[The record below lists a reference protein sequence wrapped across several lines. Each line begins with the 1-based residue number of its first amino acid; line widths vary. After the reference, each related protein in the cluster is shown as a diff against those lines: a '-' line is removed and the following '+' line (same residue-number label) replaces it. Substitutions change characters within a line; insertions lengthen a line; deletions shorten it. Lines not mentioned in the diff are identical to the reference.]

1 MKSLQMWLAV
11 LGGLVLAAVI
21 AHGAWQTRRAG
32 GGRGSKLLDD
42 LPERGFDR
50 HLEPRFEDG
59 GLAADSGAGSVS
71 PPAGS
76 VAAAVKPPRRP
87 AGAPR
92 IDALIDA
99 VANLA
104 LDQPVSGETLLAHLP
119 PTRRAGGKPFAIEG
133 RNDANGEWEPPATDT
148 WYREVQAGV
157 QLANRLGPLNEI
169 EYSEFVQK
177 LQAFADAIGATPDF
191 PDMLDVVARARELDA
206 FAGEHD
212 AQLAMRLRP
221 RRHAWPLPFVQQ
233 HASRHGFVPGATPGR
248 LVLPASEEGAPPIL
262 ALQFDP
268 QAALAED
275 PRQARIDEVT
285 LVFDVPHTAAGEE
298 PFNAWCAAGRAL
310 ALGLDALV
318 SDDKGQPLHP
328 DAFPQVGSELG
339 TLYAQ
344 LAERD
349 LPAGSAAARRLFS

>member
-1 MKSLQMWLAV
+1 MKSLQLWLAV

-32 GGRGSKLLDD
+32 GGRRLPPLD
-42 LPERGFDR
+42 PAPSR
-50 HLEPRFEDG
+50 HLEPRFDDA
-59 GLAADSGAGSVS
+59 GLAATEGAPTADGDSGGAAPV
-71 PPAGS
+71 PP
-76 VAAAVKPPRRP
+76 KPPRRVHT
-87 AGAPR
+87 APR
-92 IDALIDA
+92 IDALVDA
-99 VANLA
+99 VAALA
-104 LDQPVSGETLLAHLP
+104 LDQNVLGETLIAHLP
-119 PTRRAGGKPFAIEG
+119 PSRRAGGKPFIIEG
-133 RNDANGEWEPPATDT
+133 RHSETGEWEPPAPDT
-148 WYREVQAGV
+148 WYREVQVGV

-177 LQAFADAIGATPDF
+177 IQAFADAIGATPDF

-206 FAGEHD
+206 FASEHD
-212 AQLAMRLRP
+212 AQLAMRLQP
-221 RRHAWPLPFVQQ
+221 RRNPWPLPFVQQ

-248 LVLPASEEGAPPIL
+248 LVLPGNDEGAPPML

-268 QAALAED
+268 QAALADD
-275 PRQARIDEVT
+275 PRLARIDEVT
-285 LVFDVPHTAAGEE
+285 LVFDVPHTAASEQ

-328 DAFPQVGSELG
+328 DAFPMVGSELG
-339 TLYAQ
+339 ELYEH